1 MLWRWAPAIVCGLAL
16 VDPCSSHFTQSNT
29 DIHWLLDSTG
39 VGTSMLNNF
48 TAGVLTGLSPNT
60 VGSMSRNN
68 MAYSEELLG
77 NLSSKRRGYSFVLA
91 RDASYVSTCTGPDPC
106 PISSA
111 RVNDAVVG
119 LCRAGFNLAT
129 RQSEFPYRNFPNTAG
144 AVGDDLLLY
153 GFRFYPTVNRITIVN
168 NGSNDPTVRYCEPAE
183 AQCVTAPTIP
193 LAVHAF
199 DKFTMRISPRNTLE
213 FLMNETLLVETAVL
227 DSQALRPCAFLKGTA
242 TLLTRNQWV
251 EFDNFGSLRWASIDS
266 SIASLHAADAQLLSN
281 ITSTQ
286 ASLAAFASQTSAEQA
301 VQDTA
306 RAALAQATSAN
317 FSAATSALL
326 ALRIESILNDTAQ
339 SAEIATLHSTD
350 AALSRADTALG
361 ARITVAS
368 GITSTLREN
377 TATNHSNLVAALA
390 AETARATTS
399 EISLAVALQNA
410 SSTLR
415 AHTDTLVSN
424 LTANVDSTTSTLR
437 AALIGNVSSVIVQ
450 TAQADSIAATDRS
463 LIRNQTT
470 QQIAA
475 VNVTMAQSVLALTS
489 MINAGVGSVNASV
502 VAHNSTRIAEASEI
516 RSMVLQT
523 EGNLSATI
531 ELVNTTLVDSHE
543 LFEANTTAEL
553 SSLRAEITALSSRLD
568 VALAAISANFS
579 SGRADVAN
587 VAQGLAATNDA
598 TANNAETSDL
608 YTAVAIGAV
617 VAILLAVLISVMLA
631 KRRPSQDDL
640 PVRKSHRELAGAPE
654 ASGRTGGPVLN
665 NPMYN
670 PSATKNYIDVSPES
684 PESEMATSVSGY
696 APVSYKSA
704 GSSDYDERSRVAD
717 YTAQTHY
724 NEPKPEAESSFR
736 RVNYRAEGGSVRPS
750 SIFRENPLTEADV
763 DEHHDG
769 EEYDE
774 EEEDAD
780 SKSAAPSGFGS
791 EVTSFPC

>member
-1 MLWRWAPAIVCGLAL
+1 M
-16 VDPCSSHFTQSNT
+16 
-29 DIHWLLDSTG
+29 
-39 VGTSMLNNF
+39 
-48 TAGVLTGLSPNT
+48 
-60 VGSMSRNN
+60 
-68 MAYSEELLG
+68 
-77 NLSSKRRGYSFVLA
+77 
-91 RDASYVSTCTGPDPC
+91 
-106 PISSA
+106 
-111 RVNDAVVG
+111 
-119 LCRAGFNLAT
+119 
-129 RQSEFPYRNFPNTAG
+129 
-144 AVGDDLLLY
+144 
-153 GFRFYPTVNRITIVN
+153 
-168 NGSNDPTVRYCEPAE
+168 
-183 AQCVTAPTIP
+183 TAPTIP
-193 LAVHAF
+193 LAVRAF

-424 LTANVDSTTSTLR
+424 LSANVDSTTSALR

-553 SSLRAEITALSSRLD
+553 SSLRAEIAALSSRLD

-579 SGRADVAN
+579 SGR
-587 VAQGLAATNDA
+587 G
-598 TANNAETSDL
+598 E
-608 YTAVAIGAV
+608 YRRH
-617 VAILLAVLISVMLA
+617 LAVSPCSFDPP
-631 KRRPSQDDL
+631 KF
-640 PVRKSHRELAGAPE
+640 
-654 ASGRTGGPVLN
+654 RTSTDN
-665 NPMYN
+665 C
-670 PSATKNYIDVSPES
+670 
-684 PESEMATSVSGY
+684 
-696 APVSYKSA
+696 
-704 GSSDYDERSRVAD
+704 
-717 YTAQTHY
+717 
-724 NEPKPEAESSFR
+724 
-736 RVNYRAEGGSVRPS
+736 RARTQP
-750 SIFRENPLTEADV
+750 T
-763 DEHHDG
+763 
-769 EEYDE
+769 
-774 EEEDAD
+774 
-780 SKSAAPSGFGS
+780 
-791 EVTSFPC
+791 